1 MDSVSNQQFAG
12 GCAKGP
18 EEAPE
23 SAAGAT
29 EELRLMHGAG
39 ICKWFN
45 TCIGFGFL
53 AMTAHPR
60 VALNPPVDVFV
71 NQSKL
76 HMEGFQS
83 LKEGEA
89 MEFTSK

>member
-1 MDSVSNQQFAG
+1 
-12 GCAKGP
+12 
-18 EEAPE
+18 
-23 SAAGAT
+23 
-29 EELRLMHGAG
+29 
-39 ICKWFN
+39 
-45 TCIGFGFL
+45 
-53 AMTAHPR
+53 MTAHPR